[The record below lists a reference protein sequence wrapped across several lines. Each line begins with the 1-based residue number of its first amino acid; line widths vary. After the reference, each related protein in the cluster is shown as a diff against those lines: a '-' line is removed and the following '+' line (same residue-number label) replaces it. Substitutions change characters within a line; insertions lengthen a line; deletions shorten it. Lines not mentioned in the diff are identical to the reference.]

1 MPELSKE
8 ELKIKNTIRF
18 IEAAQELIDETGVEN
33 VSIRKIAERAGE
45 NRAHSEHE
53 RPAEAFLYEKVEVIK
68 YGAASQYAERSKE
81 DFASELQS
89 ERHALILNKVN
100 LEPAAHV
107 HTRAEGEG
115 KLHPE
120 LQRLV
125 YKHNGNDRSRKPDRC
140 LLFVVCFLNL

>member
-1 MPELSKE
+1 MREYL
-8 ELKIKNTIRF
+8 
-18 IEAAQELIDETGVEN
+18 AVEN
-33 VSIRKIAERAGE
+33 AVNKIAERAGE

-53 RPAEAFLYEKVEVIK
+53 RPAEASFYQSVQVVDN
-68 YGAASQYAERSKE
+68 GDASQYAERCKE
-81 DFASELQS
+81 YLASELQA
-89 ERHALILNKVN
+89 ERHSLIFHKVN

-125 YKHNGNDRSRKPDRC
+125 YKHNGNNHDRKPDRC
-140 LLFVVCFLNL
+140 LLLVVCFLNL